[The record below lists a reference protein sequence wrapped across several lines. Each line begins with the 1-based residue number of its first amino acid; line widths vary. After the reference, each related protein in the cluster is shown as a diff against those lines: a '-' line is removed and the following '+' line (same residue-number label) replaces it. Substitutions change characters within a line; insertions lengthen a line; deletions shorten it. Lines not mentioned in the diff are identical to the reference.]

1 MNDKK
6 NLMLI
11 VPMLHQGGFERV
23 CITTA
28 RLMQE
33 YYNVYVLI
41 FSSKD
46 INYDITGLNIID
58 IDVPAQKG
66 LVNKII
72 NVFKRV
78 KLVRKKKKELGIN
91 VSYSFGSSANYVNVL
106 SRGKEKVLTG
116 LRCQTD
122 MESPKQVK
130 LFCSRSDQV
139 LSCSKEIMRQLA
151 DDFGYNKSSYIYN
164 PLDVEDVQ
172 KKGSEEVKDYPFDE
186 SGTRVIASM
195 GRNDYIKGMW
205 HLVKA
210 FSIVYKKHPE
220 ARLVVLGAGNWSE
233 YEELSKRLGV
243 EGKVAFPGVR
253 KNPFP
258 YVAKSDIYVCSSN
271 HEGFP
276 NAVLEAMALQ
286 KPVISADCKTGPR
299 EILLSEKEY
308 DKLISDKPD
317 GSSITE
323 SVHGEYGILVPD
335 MDENVNMDP
344 EVITEG
350 ERILAGEICN
360 LLENAQEFEH
370 LCGKSY
376 ERALSY
382 TPDRYKESIHTILTR
397 YEE

>member
-1 MNDKK
+1 M
-6 NLMLI
+6 
-11 VPMLHQGGFERV
+11 FRV
-23 CITTA
+23 EI
-28 RLMQE
+28 LE
-33 YYNVYVLI
+33 
-41 FSSKD
+41 F
-46 INYDITGLNIID
+46 
-58 IDVPAQKG
+58 
-66 LVNKII
+66 
-72 NVFKRV
+72 
-78 KLVRKKKKELGIN
+78 
-91 VSYSFGSSANYVNVL
+91 YS
-106 SRGKEKVLTG
+106 
-116 LRCQTD
+116 
-122 MESPKQVK
+122 
-130 LFCSRSDQV
+130 
-139 LSCSKEIMRQLA
+139 
-151 DDFGYNKSSYIYN
+151 
-164 PLDVEDVQ
+164 
-172 KKGSEEVKDYPFDE
+172 
-186 SGTRVIASM
+186 
-195 GRNDYIKGMW
+195 
-205 HLVKA
+205 
-210 FSIVYKKHPE
+210 KKHPE

-370 LCGKSY
+370 LCVKSH